1 MKVALGQ
8 FAVGKDWQANL
19 EKCVEFML
27 KSEAEGAAVL
37 VLPEAV
43 LARDIS
49 DPSIVLREAQP
60 VDGPFMREILAV
72 SRDLKLATV
81 FTIHLPTDGGK
92 VMNSL
97 MVIQKGGIIAQ
108 YDKLH
113 LYDAFSV
120 KESDST
126 KAGESIPP
134 LVEIDGFKL
143 GLMTCYDL
151 RFPELA
157 RSLALSG
164 ADVLLLPAAWL
175 KGPQKE
181 HHWKVLS
188 TARAL
193 ENTCYMISVGECGP
207 QSIGNSLAIDPLG
220 IVILQLPEDEKLDYV
235 TLDQARIRSVRD
247 RLPVLQNTCFEPPVL
262 KTICN

>member
-37 VLPEAV
+37 
-43 LARDIS
+43 
-49 DPSIVLREAQP
+49 EAQP

-81 FTIHLPTDGGK
+81 FTIHLPTDDGK

-97 MVIQKGGIIAQ
+97 MVIQKGEIIAQ

-126 KAGESIPP
+126 KAGESIPVRAQRKFCRRKEKRP
-134 LVEIDGFKL
+134 
-143 GLMTCYDL
+143 GL
-151 RFPELA
+151 
-157 RSLALSG
+157 LS
-164 ADVLLLPAAWL
+164 
-175 KGPQKE
+175 
-181 HHWKVLS
+181 
-188 TARAL
+188 
-193 ENTCYMISVGECGP
+193 EN
-207 QSIGNSLAIDPLG
+207 L
-220 IVILQLPEDEKLDYV
+220 
-235 TLDQARIRSVRD
+235 
-247 RLPVLQNTCFEPPVL
+247 
-262 KTICN
+262 